1 MLTIEPARRRRPAGA
16 GKLAIALAGGGP
28 LGAFYELGA
37 LHALAEAILGRGL
50 TEFDVYVGVS
60 SGSLLA
66 AALANGFDTTAM
78 GSALIRDESTLV
90 PFSPAILLSPAI
102 REYVRRLVLLPDVLA
117 GIARQYARDPLRTS
131 WAAALSSLAK
141 VLPAAVFDNRPVERY
156 LHGLFRLSGHT
167 DDFRRLPVRLYV
179 VATDLDTG
187 ESVAFGARGH
197 DRVPISRAAAASA
210 ALPGLYP
217 PVEIGGRH
225 YVDGA
230 LIRTMHASLAL
241 EAGCTLVICI
251 NPLVPFRST
260 RARRQRRGPLADES
274 IDTILGQTFR
284 ALIHSRMLVGMASY
298 AQRFPHADTLLLE
311 PNREDETLF
320 FTNVFRY
327 SGRHRLAEHAY
338 QQTRRDLLAQAGA
351 LAPLLR
357 AHGLG
362 LDIAR
367 LSDRRRTFSTAA
379 EEQAQHVRRTSVRL
393 GRTLDHLERALAH
406 VDARG

>member
-1 MLTIEPARRRRPAGA
+1 MLAIEPARRRRPAG

-37 LHALAEAILGRGL
+37 LHAIGEAILGREL
-50 TEFDVYVGVS
+50 TQYDVYVGVS

-90 PFSPAILLSPAI
+90 PFSPAILLRPAI
-102 REYVRRLVLLPDVLA
+102 REYARRFALLPDAL
-117 GIARQYARDPLRTS
+117 GSIARQYARDPLRSS
-131 WAAALSSLAK
+131 WATALSSLAK
-141 VLPAAVFDNRPVERY
+141 VLPAAVFDNRPVESY
-156 LHGLFRLSGHT
+156 LQSLFGTNGHT
-167 DDFRRLPVRLYV
+167 DEFRKLRARLYL

-187 ESVAFGARGH
+187 ESVAFGTRGH
-197 DRVPISRAAAASA
+197 DRVPISRAAIASA

-217 PVEIGGRH
+217 AVEIEGRH

-251 NPLVPFRST
+251 NPLVPFRT
-260 RARRQRRGPLADES
+260 PRKRMPGRGPLADQG
-274 IDTILGQTFR
+274 IDKILGQTFR
-284 ALIHSRMLVGMASY
+284 ALIHSRMQVGMASY

-311 PNREDETLF
+311 PDREDETLF

-338 QQTRRDLLAQAGA
+338 QQTRRDLLAQADA
-351 LAPLLR
+351 LAPVLR
-357 AHGLG
+357 AHGLE
-362 LDIAR
+362 LDVER
-367 LSDRRRTFSTAA
+367 LRKRRRSFSTAA
-379 EEQAQHVRRTSVRL
+379 EEQSIHVGRTTVRL
-393 GRTLDHLERALAH
+393 GRMLDRLERTLPH
-406 VDARG
+406 LDVRG